1 MLFFC
6 FFQCGVGG
14 GPRVGGRGVSLSV
27 CARVRA
33 GARARGCVCVRVVCV
48 CMCVWVSVSVSAWF
62 KVYGWLFFLVGQ
74 VGSWLGTCEFQ
85 DVWRSGCGCLRGPLL

>member
-48 CMCVWVSVSVSAWF
+48 CMCVCVSVSVSAWF
-62 KVYGWLFFLVGQ
+62 KVYGWLFFSRGAGGFVGWDLR
-74 VGSWLGTCEFQ
+74 V
-85 DVWRSGCGCLRGPLL
+85 SGCMAFGLWLP